1 MDMCQLGN
9 VLLLLKS
16 GGGGGVKIGENC
28 EIYPNVIF
36 GSEPYLI
43 SIGNNV
49 RITTGVKFCTHDG
62 GMWVIRNLGYNTQAD
77 CFGKIVIGDNVHI
90 GWNAIIM
97 PNVVIGSNVIIGAG
111 AVVTHNIPDNTVV
124 AGVPAR
130 VIRTIDEYYKKN
142 SERIVET
149 KGLSCKEKQ
158 AFIERMFDL

>member
-1 MDMCQLGN
+1 M
-9 VLLLLKS
+9 
-16 GGGGGVKIGENC
+16 
-28 EIYPNVIF
+28 
-36 GSEPYLI
+36 I

-62 GMWVIRNLGYNTQAD
+62 GMWVIRNLGYNTHAD
-77 CFGKIVIGDNVHI
+77 CFGKIVVGDNVHI

-97 PNVVIGSNVIIGAG
+97 PNVEIGSNVIVGAG

-142 SERIVET
+142 SERIVNT
-149 KGLSCKEKQ
+149 KGLSCKEKKV
-158 AFIERMFDL
+158 FIERMFDL